1 MKVGRESVRVAVA
14 TKTSRSGQR
23 DEGKGR
29 ERPVWK
35 KEGKRT
41 HENAL
46 VFRERHAVSDRST
59 TVTLARS
66 GKGKVRDAVTVYSS
80 GFIGHR
86 ESYTIVIVFFGRY
99 LTKSKPRPNWRG
111 K

>member
-66 GKGKVRDAVTVYSS
+66 GKGKISRRANLDP
-80 GFIGHR
+80 IGEENR
-86 ESYTIVIVFFGRY
+86 A
-99 LTKSKPRPNWRG
+99 RG
-111 K
+111 VP

>member
-66 GKGKVRDAVTVYSS
+66 GKGKVFCLALALASMPRRRIFHGRTK
-80 GFIGHR
+80 R
-86 ESYTIVIVFFGRY
+86 EPIEF
-99 LTKSKPRPNWRG
+99 TKTNEGTRP
-111 K
+111 